1 MKQIKQQ
8 IAFTAMTAIIFNMFK
23 SMPKFKGVQDDIMLT
38 KIFHT
43 LKDKVAKRSAGGSN
57 NAI

>member
-1 MKQIKQQ
+1 
-8 IAFTAMTAIIFNMFK
+8 MTAIIFNMFK
-23 SMPKFKGVQDDIMLT
+23 SMPKFKGVQDDVMLT